1 MLRLIKYANVH
12 HVPTYMACYPSRR
25 CKSLLTAA
33 VGDSKKINGNR
44 LMNINRLPAV
54 QASFRSFSSVSSTA
68 SPPVVDTLPKSASAS
83 APTLN
88 NSGNASMKI
97 EDISTRPKKKR
108 RDPSTSMSDSNL
120 RAFYVAK
127 KINIAKLVQSLYPDH
142 KLFHENDSVIV
153 SLSNDQQ
160 PPINGDKYAI
170 FYDYGAIVFLNCDA
184 LTQEQCLSKI
194 APFCQGKL
202 SKPET
207 EDFQIVV
214 DPLLD
219 DWSAFRANHIML
231 QSLDMNNIRVAAS
244 VIGQAAALSHFEQK
258 VDDLLDEFDKYN
270 EAAAKQSN
278 ALVSGISSMTPKPL
292 HVFQI
297 LGEANNV
304 LSSVI
309 LRLAILNRTKMR
321 DTAWKYE
328 KYHRVSGLF
337 LALVDVVID
346 IFL

>member
-1 MLRLIKYANVH
+1 MSSFHPLRRGGSIAV
-12 HVPTYMACYPSRR
+12 TS
-25 CKSLLTAA
+25 TADA
-33 VGDSKKINGNR
+33 KKRNGNG
-44 LMNINRLPAV
+44 LMNINKIPAI
-54 QASFRSFSSVSSTA
+54 QASLRLFSSTSSTSA
-68 SPPVVDTLPKSASAS
+68 STAVVDALPKASSATATAS
-83 APTLN
+83 APAAVMN

-108 RDPSTSMSDSNL
+108 RDPSASMSDSNL

-127 KINIAKLVQSLYPDH
+127 KVNIAKLVQSLYPGH
-142 KLFHENDSVIV
+142 KLFHESDSVIV
-153 SLSNDQQ
+153 SLSNDQHQQQ
-160 PPINGDKYAI
+160 PSINGDKYAI

-270 EAAAKQSN
+270 EAAAAKQSN

-297 LGEANNV
+297 LGEANDV

-328 KYHRVSGLF
+328 KYHRVSNSYF
-337 LALVDVVID
+337 FYSMPI
-346 IFL
+346 

>member
-1 MLRLIKYANVH
+1 MVSCH
-12 HVPTYMACYPSRR
+12 PPRR
-25 CKSLLTAA
+25 GGSLLVATAE
-33 VGDSKKINGNR
+33 VWRIHGNSLMKINK
-44 LMNINRLPAV
+44 LSAS
-54 QASFRSFSSVSSTA
+54 QTSFRPFSSTSSTSSSVVVESLPKSNSAPASSTA
-68 SPPVVDTLPKSASAS
+68 V
-83 APTLN
+83 LN
-88 NSGNASMKI
+88 NSGNASIKI

-108 RDPSTSMSDSNL
+108 RDPSASMSDSNL

-127 KINIAKLVQSLYPDH
+127 KINIAKLVQSLYPGH
-142 KLFHENDSVIV
+142 NLFHESDSVFV

-160 PPINGDKYAI
+160 PSINGDKYAI

-184 LTQEQCLSKI
+184 LTQDQCLSKI

-244 VIGQAAALSHFEQK
+244 VIGQAVALSHFEQK
-258 VDDLLDEFDKYN
+258 VDDLLDEFDKFN
-270 EAAAKQSN
+270 EAAAAKQSN

-337 LALVDVVID
+337 LNIWLMLFLYFCNKPDVIM
-346 IFL
+346 IQ